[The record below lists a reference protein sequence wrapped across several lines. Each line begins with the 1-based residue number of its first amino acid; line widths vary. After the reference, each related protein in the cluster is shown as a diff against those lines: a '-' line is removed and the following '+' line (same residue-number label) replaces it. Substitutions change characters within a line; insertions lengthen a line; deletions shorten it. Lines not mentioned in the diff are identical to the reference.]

1 MSSDA
6 SHLVTM
12 ANQIADA
19 FKASPEPEAVAGVAN
34 HIKSFWA
41 PRLRQRLF
49 DYAMVHPSDL
59 RPVALKA
66 VNALKQPTSTA

>member
-19 FKASPEPEAVAGVAN
+19 FKASPEPEAVVGVAN
-34 HIKSFWA
+34 QIKSFWA
-41 PRLRQRLF
+41 PRLRQRLM
-49 DYAMVHPSDL
+49 DHIAKEPNVLS
-59 RPVALKA
+59 PVALKA
-66 VNALKQPTSTA
+66 LQTMMVESAAA